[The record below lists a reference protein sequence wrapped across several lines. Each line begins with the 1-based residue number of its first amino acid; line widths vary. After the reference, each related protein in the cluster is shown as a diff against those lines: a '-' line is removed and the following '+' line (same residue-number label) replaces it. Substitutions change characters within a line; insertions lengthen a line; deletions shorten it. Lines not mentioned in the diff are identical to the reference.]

1 MAVRKIEHVGVRVIN
16 LEQSIAFYT
25 KVLGME
31 HRNTLVPGNGAVR
44 LGFLAFAGH
53 EDTEVELI
61 ENAQQF
67 PAEGKVHHLAFTVD
81 DVEAEFAR
89 IKELNVPLRDTGITT
104 LPDGSRYFFFY
115 GPDGELLEFF
125 QPGER

>member
-1 MAVRKIEHVGVRVIN
+1 MAIRKIEHVGVRVIN

-25 KVLGME
+25 KVLGLV
-31 HRNTLVPGNGAVR
+31 HRNTLVPGNGTVR

-53 EDTEVELI
+53 EETEVELI
-61 ENAQQF
+61 ENAKEF

-81 DVEAEFAR
+81 DVEAEFVR
-89 IKELNVPLRDTGITT
+89 IKELNVPLRDTEITT

-115 GPDGELLEFF
+115 GPDGELLELF
-125 QPGER
+125 QPGAR